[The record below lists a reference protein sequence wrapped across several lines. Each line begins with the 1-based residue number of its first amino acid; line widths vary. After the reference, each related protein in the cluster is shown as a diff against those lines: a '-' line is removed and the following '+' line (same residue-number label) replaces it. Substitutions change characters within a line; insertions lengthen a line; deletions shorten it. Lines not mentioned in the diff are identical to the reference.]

1 MTDLQPVI
9 LLETNVR
16 SLLTREDALKAV
28 RDAFAAATAGHA
40 RNFPVVREKLTGRVF
55 GIKSAVDEA
64 RKVLGFKAGGAF
76 PSNLANG
83 QSAHQSS
90 VMLIDFE
97 TGRVRAIVSGNYI
110 TALRTAAASALS
122 IDLLAR
128 PDVRSLGVV
137 GAGGQAEAHI
147 RAALDVREFEVVRIW
162 SRSKSRAEHLA
173 GSFKDACECEA
184 TGDLRSMIGLSD
196 VAVTLTPSTEPLI
209 DDDWVRAGT
218 HLACMGADTVGKQE
232 VDARLLTRAR
242 VFTDDIDQSVTIGE
256 CQSAVRSGLLARG
269 DIVGTLGD
277 IMSGTHAGRTKQD
290 EITLFD
296 GTGVALQD
304 LFAAQFVL
312 DRVGA

>member
-9 LLETNVR
+9 LSETNVR

-162 SRSKSRAEHLA
+162 SRSKSRAEQLA

-196 VAVTLTPSTEPLI
+196 VVVTLTPSTKPLI
-209 DDDWVRAGT
+209 DDGWVRAGT

-277 IMSGTHAGRTKQD
+277 IMSGTHVGRTKQD

>member
-196 VAVTLTPSTEPLI
+196 VVVTLTPSTEPLI

>member
-1 MTDLQPVI
+1 MTDLRPVI
-9 LLETNVR
+9 LSETEVR
-16 SLLTREDALKAV
+16 SSLTREDALKAV
-28 RDAFAAATAGHA
+28 RDAFVAATAGHA

-64 RKVLGFKAGGAF
+64 RKILGFKAGGAF

-83 QSAHQSS
+83 ASAHQSS

-97 TGRVRAIVSGNYI
+97 TGQVRAIVSGNAI

-128 PDVRSLGVV
+128 QDVRSLGVV
-137 GAGGQAEAHI
+137 GAGAQAEAHI
-147 RAALDVREFEVVRIW
+147 LAALDLRKFEVVRIW
-162 SRSKSRAEHLA
+162 SRSRARAEHLA
-173 GSFKDACECEA
+173 EAFKDTCECEA
-184 TGDLRSMIGLSD
+184 ASDLRSMIGRSD
-196 VAVTLTPSTEPLI
+196 VVITLTPSAQPLI
-209 DDDWVRAGT
+209 DDDWVRPGT

-256 CQSAVRSGLLARG
+256 CQSAVRSGLLARS

-277 IMSGTHAGRTKQD
+277 IMSGTQGGRTRQD

-312 DRVGA
+312 DRAGA

>member
-9 LLETNVR
+9 LSETAVR

-76 PSNLANG
+76 PADLANG
-83 QSAHQSS
+83 ESAHQSA

-97 TGRVRAIVSGNYI
+97 TGRVRAIVSGNSI

-122 IDLLAR
+122 IDLLGR

-137 GAGGQAEAHI
+137 GAGAQAEAHI
-147 RAALDVREFEVVRIW
+147 RAALDVRGFKVVRIW
-162 SRSKSRAEHLA
+162 SRSNSRAEHLA
-173 GSFKDACECEA
+173 GSFRDTCECEVR
-184 TGDLRSMIGLSD
+184 TDLRSMIGLSD
-196 VAVTLTPSTEPLI
+196 VVITLTPSTESLI
-209 DDDWVRAGT
+209 DDEWVRAGT

-242 VFTDDIDQSVTIGE
+242 VFTDDIEQSVSIGE

-277 IMSGTHAGRTKQD
+277 IMSGIRAGRTTQD

-312 DRVGA
+312 DRARA

>member
-1 MTDLQPVI
+1 MTDLQLVI
-9 LLETNVR
+9 LSEADVR

-28 RDAFAAATAGHA
+28 RAAFAAATAGHA

-55 GIKSAVDEA
+55 GIKSAVDEG
-64 RKVLGFKAGGAF
+64 RKILGFKAGGAF

-83 QSAHQSS
+83 ASAHQSS
-90 VMLIDFE
+90 VTLIDFE
-97 TGRVRAIVSGNYI
+97 TGQIRAIVSGNCI

-137 GAGGQAEAHI
+137 GAGAQAEAHI
-147 RAALDVREFEVVRIW
+147 RAALDVRGFEMIRIW

-173 GSFKDACECEA
+173 GSFKDTCECKA
-184 TGDLRSMIGLSD
+184 TDDLRAMIGLSD
-196 VAVTLTPSTEPLI
+196 VVITVTPSTEPLI
-209 DDDWVRAGT
+209 DNDWVRAGT
-218 HLACMGADTVGKQE
+218 HLACMGADTAGKQE
-232 VDARLLTRAR
+232 VNARLLTRAR
-242 VFTDDIDQSVTIGE
+242 IFTDDVEQSVTIGE
-256 CQSAVRSGLLARG
+256 CQSAVRSGLLARR

-277 IMSGTHAGRTKQD
+277 IMSGTHAGRTRPD

-312 DRVGA
+312 DRARA